1 MDRKLSHDLIKDIS
15 AQMHTLEAVVAA
27 MIMVSI
33 IVFTI
38 QATSLTPLTSST
50 ANAHIE
56 AQLQTMGQDMLSAL
70 SYSASGE
77 DSQLKEDILSWDGK
91 EYVWNG
97 STYRTTN
104 SENKALQN
112 SALADILTLVAVPRG
127 IAHNVHFSWVT
138 DEGIMTDKSYIY
150 NGDPSDNAVII
161 SKKVVLSDI
170 DVGNTSAF
178 IANTGIPDADTN
190 TDFYNIV
197 NVKMTL
203 WRM

>member
-1 MDRKLSHDLIKDIS
+1 MDRKLSQDLIKDGS

-56 AQLQTMGQDMLSAL
+56 AQLQTMGQDMLSTL
-70 SYSASGE
+70 SYSAYGD

-97 STYRTTN
+97 SMYQSTNTQNKTTLD
-104 SENKALQN
+104 SSLT
-112 SALADILTLVAVPRG
+112 DILTLIAVPRG
-127 IAHNVHFSWVT
+127 IAHNVHFNWVA
-138 DEGIMTDKSYIY
+138 DNGIMMYRPYIY

-161 SKKVVLSDI
+161 SKKVILSDS
-170 DVGNTSAF
+170 DVGNTSVFGAT
-178 IANTGIPDADTN
+178 TGIPDAGN
-190 TDFYNIV
+190 STDFYNIV
-197 NVKMTL
+197 DVKMTL

>member
-1 MDRKLSHDLIKDIS
+1 MNRKLSLDLIKGVS

-27 MIMVSI
+27 MIMVAI

-70 SYSASGE
+70 SYSAYGE

-97 STYRTTN
+97 SMYRTTN

-112 SALADILTLVAVPRG
+112 SSLAEILTLIAVPRG
-127 IAHNVHFSWVT
+127 IAHNVYFSWVT
-138 DEGIMTDKSYIY
+138 EEGIMTDKSYIY

-161 SKKVVLSDI
+161 SKKVVLSDS
-170 DVGNTSAF
+170 DVGNPSVF
-178 IANTGIPDADTN
+178 IANTGIPDADTD